1 MNARMIFFEM
11 DLLVEEPG
19 LQLVLAAYHAEEQ
32 AAAEAAAEAKKDA
45 KKAAAVA
52 EPEVVIQPEC
62 GEHPEAGEQPDDCEC
77 PDDVSVPKVP
87 AKAPTDD
94 FAESRWIARI
104 MDVEGV
110 PEDETSS
117 MHGQLMAHGLLK
129 FKLLG
134 RDGMGYQL
142 TSLGRRGAL
151 FCPKQEPTDEEDETS
166 AVVEDSEA
174 A

>member
-1 MNARMIFFEM
+1 MIFFEM

-32 AAAEAAAEAKKDA
+32 AAAEVAAEAKKQA
-45 KKAAAVA
+45 KKAATAA

-62 GEHPEAGEQPDDCEC
+62 GEQPEAGEQSNDCEC
-77 PDDVSVPKVP
+77 PDDVSAPEAP
-87 AKAPTDD
+87 AKVPTDD
-94 FAESRWIARI
+94 IAESRWINRI
-104 MDVEGV
+104 MEVEDV
-110 PEDETSS
+110 PEDELSTA
-117 MHGQLMAHGLLK
+117 HGQLIAHGLLK

-142 TSLGRRGAL
+142 TSLGRRGAV
-151 FCPKQEPTDEEDETS
+151 FCPAQEPTDEEDEFS
-166 AVVEDSEA
+166 AIVEDSEA